1 MTTADVA
8 HETTFAPM
16 PGTPAAHAAGDR
28 VIIATLNR
36 LEGVT
41 GVHAHTRILSDGLR
55 KAGIGCDVVTTFSG
69 SPLWTP
75 IFALRP
81 LLLKRFFPT
90 AATLWYRHWHTAALR
105 ANLRRA
111 MRDGSVRQIIA
122 QCPPS
127 ARAAMDVRQEL
138 GFVGRVTVTMVC
150 HFNESEA
157 DEYRNQGVLSGPA
170 FDRVKAEEEAVL
182 RDVDRVVYVSGW
194 ARDLVETQR
203 GIKTRASSVVWNG
216 VPERTADAASTRRS
230 DIGLTDSDLVLMNVG
245 TLEPRKDQLG
255 LVKLFARIAAQ
266 YPAARLV
273 LIGEGPD
280 RPAIE
285 AAAKELGIADKIKL
299 LGHRSDVPALLQLA
313 DVYVHFA
320 MAENCPIS
328 VLEVARTGLAWA
340 AKPSGGV
347 RELLEALNGVALAND
362 SIEKSLTAIEPLLA
376 DANSRRAAGTI
387 AKEQFKAHFT
397 QDAMVQAYAGILGLG
412 ASSRGER

>member
-8 HETTFAPM
+8 REPAFAA
-16 PGTPAAHAAGDR
+16 GTGAPAARMASDR

-36 LEGVT
+36 LDGVT
-41 GVHAHTRILSDGLR
+41 GVHAHTRILSEGLR
-55 KAGIGCDVVTTFSG
+55 KAGIGCDVITTFSG
-69 SPLWTP
+69 SRLWMP
-75 IFALRP
+75 IFAVRP

-105 ANLRRA
+105 TNLRR
-111 MRDGSVRQIIA
+111 MLRGSSVRQIIA

-127 ARAAMDVRQEL
+127 AQAAMDVRHEL
-138 GFVGRVTVTMVC
+138 GLTDRVDVTMVC

-157 DEYRNQGVLSGPA
+157 DEYRNQGALSGPA

-182 RDVDRVVYVSGW
+182 REVDRVVYVSGW
-194 ARDLVETQR
+194 ARDLVEVQR
-203 GIKTRASSVVWNG
+203 GIRTRASSVVWNG
-216 VPERTADAASTRRS
+216 VPERTSDVAPVRRS
-230 DIGLTDSDLVLMNVG
+230 DIGLTDDDLVLMNVG

-255 LVKLFARIAAQ
+255 LVKLFAKVAAQ
-266 YPAARLV
+266 YPAARLE

-285 AAAKELGIADKIKL
+285 AAAKELGLIDKIKL

-313 DVYVHFA
+313 DLYVHYA

-347 RELLEALNGVALAND
+347 RELLEALDGVALAND
-362 SIEKSLTAIEPLLA
+362 SIDESIQALEPLLCNA
-376 DANSRRAAGTI
+376 DRRRAAGAL
-387 AKEQFKAHFT
+387 AKEHFKAHFT
-397 QDAMVQAYAGILGLG
+397 QDAMVKAYANILGLANPARG
-412 ASSRGER
+412 AR

>member
-8 HETTFAPM
+8 RETTFAPI

-28 VIIATLNR
+28 VLIATLNR
-36 LEGVT
+36 LDGVT

-111 MRDGSVRQIIA
+111 MRDGNARQIIA

-127 ARAAMDVRQEL
+127 ARAAMDVRQAL
-138 GFVGRVTVTMVC
+138 GLVGKVDVTMVC

-157 DEYRNQGVLSGPA
+157 DEYRNQGVLCGAA

-182 RDVDRVVYVSGW
+182 RDVDRVIYVSGW
-194 ARDLVETQR
+194 ARDLVEVQR
-203 GIKTRASSVVWNG
+203 GIKTRASCVVWNG
-216 VPERTADAASTRRS
+216 VPERTIDAAPILRS
-230 DIGLTDSDLVLMNVG
+230 DIGLADGDLLLMNVG
-245 TLEPRKDQLG
+245 TLEPRKNQLG
-255 LVKLFARIAAQ
+255 LVKLFANIAAQ

-285 AAAKELGIADKIKL
+285 AAARDLGIADKIKL

-313 DVYVHFA
+313 DLYVHFA

-328 VLEVARTGLAWA
+328 VLEVARSGLAWA

-347 RELLEALNGVALAND
+347 RELLDVLNGVALAND
-362 SIEKSLTAIEPLLA
+362 SVDQSIEALRPLLR
-376 DANSRRAAGTI
+376 DAAARHAAGEI
-387 AKEQFKAHFT
+387 AQDQFKAHFT

-412 ASSRGER
+412 ASARGER